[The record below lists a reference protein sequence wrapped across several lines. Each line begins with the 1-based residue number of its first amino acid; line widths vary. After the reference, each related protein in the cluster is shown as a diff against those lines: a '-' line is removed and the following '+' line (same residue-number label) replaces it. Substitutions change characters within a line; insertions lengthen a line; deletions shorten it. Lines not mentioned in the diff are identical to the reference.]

1 MDTRHKIAT
10 RFAIAGCLLASI
22 RKFAL
27 IGSGEYY
34 ISNQTQFWLQDIIM
48 NSVLVIG
55 IWYGSSYGILTLIK
69 NRKANKLQKQVPIK
83 NANNW
88 QPPKY

>member
-34 ISNQTQFWLQDIIM
+34 ISNQTQFWFQDIIL

-55 IWYGSSYGILTLIK
+55 IWYGSSYGILTLLR
-69 NRKANKLQKQVPIK
+69 NRKFKKSLK
-83 NANNW
+83 
-88 QPPKY
+88 QPPLKGAK